1 MKFFLKFEKKWG
13 CCICILLTTEHLK
26 GVKMKTLKVAVAVI
40 FMIIT
45 IKISF
50 SQDTNP
56 VMPLT
61 GDSYGS
67 GSNNGILGNLGG
79 VGRYCAIPHNT
90 LLNPAITGS
99 VEAWIYLTAYNE
111 STSCIVQKGNTFYFG
126 VGSNGINHKLFLNT
140 NGTLF
145 SSNDAVPLNRWVHV
159 SASWLQSSP
168 NSLVTFTIDG
178 LSNGGQSLASTWS
191 NNTDS
196 LTIGCS
202 RLLPSTFLNGY
213 IDEVRLWNAARSV
226 SEIARTRFIG
236 VGDGPAANQ
245 SAALTTNE
253 DYKYLLASWTF
264 NLGGL
269 VYEDINNLVGFFR
282 GGTAVQFT
290 NIPGQPIPYNL
301 SMYFP
306 GNINSHVRVPNN
318 SAFNLTG
325 GGTIE
330 AWVYCNPP
338 GGYTIISKGSTVAN
352 TTFRLYI
359 QGNGLLS
366 LQLGNI
372 SNFSGIVPF
381 QKWSHVAVTWS
392 GAGGGNYSLKFYIN
406 GKFNSEQLLATSI
419 PINNDPVRIGNLQWD
434 ANNNFNGYMDDLRIW
449 SREMT
454 QIEIKANMFNST
466 RSQTLIGPL
475 VASWDFEGNLNN
487 ISSNAGIN
495 GTFNTGAAN
504 TCRFSGYL
512 NETTTG
518 PISDVFDAHP
528 TTINRKE
535 NPSNPFP
542 GGFSLKVPDKTIPAG
557 TTVYDT
563 IFIPGNANLN
573 DIEVF
578 LSVQQPS
585 VSGIIAKLK
594 APNGQERSLVS
605 INGGQ
610 GNGILTFFKDGNTAL
625 SSFNAPWSYL
635 AAPFQAFNLFG
646 LTSPQGNWV
655 LSVQNTTGQPEGKL
669 LGWGLRINNTVTGV
683 QPVTGNLP
691 EKFNLKQNYPNPFN
705 PVTTVE
711 FSVPKESKVKLKVF
725 DILGKEVMFL
735 VNQNLQAGNYKI
747 DIDASLLSSGTY
759 FYKMESDGYS
769 DVKKMILIK

>member
-1 MKFFLKFEKKWG
+1 MKRLKITFT
-13 CCICILLTTEHLK
+13 ILL
-26 GVKMKTLKVAVAVI
+26 
-40 FMIIT
+40 MIIS
-45 IKISF
+45 IKF
-50 SQDTNP
+50 TTSQDNIPQVP
-56 VMPLT
+56 VT

-79 VGRYCAIPHNT
+79 AGRYGAIPHNNI
-90 LLNPAITGS
+90 LNPAITGS

-111 STSCIVQKGNTFYFG
+111 STSCIVQKGSTFFFG
-126 VGSNGINHKLFLNT
+126 VGSNGINHKLFINT
-140 NGTLF
+140 NGTVF

-159 SASWLQSSP
+159 AVSWLQGSP

-178 LSNGGQSLASTWS
+178 ISNGAQSLASTWS
-191 NNTDS
+191 NNSDS
-196 LTIGCS
+196 LTIGGS
-202 RLLPSTFLNGY
+202 RLIPGAFINGFV
-213 IDEVRLWNAARSV
+213 DEVRLWNSTRSA

-245 SAALTTNE
+245 SAAVTSNE

-269 VYEDINNLVGFFR
+269 VYEDINNLVGVFR

-290 NIPGQPIPYNL
+290 NVPGQPVPYNL
-301 SMYFP
+301 AMYFP
-306 GNINSHVRVPNN
+306 GNINSHIRVPNN

-330 AWVYCNPP
+330 AWVYCNLP
-338 GGYTIISKGSTVAN
+338 GGYTVISKGTTQAN

-359 QGNGLLS
+359 QGSGLVS
-366 LQLGNI
+366 MQLGN
-372 SNFSGIVPF
+372 SSVSAGLVQF
-381 QKWSHVAVTWS
+381 QKWNHVAVSWT
-392 GAGGGNYSLKFYIN
+392 GAGGGNYSVKFYIN
-406 GKFNSEQLLATSI
+406 GKFINQQLLATSI
-419 PINNDPVRIGNLQWD
+419 PITNDPLRIGNLQWD
-434 ANNNFNGYMDDLRIW
+434 ANNNFNGYMDELRIW

-454 QIEIKANMFNST
+454 QIEIRANMFNST

-487 ISSNAGIN
+487 ISTTAGIN

-518 PISDVFDAHP
+518 PISDIFDGHP

-542 GGFSLKVPDKTIPAG
+542 GGFSLRVPDLTIPAG

-563 IFIPGNANLN
+563 IYIPGNVSIN
-573 DIEVF
+573 DVEVF

-610 GNGILTFFKDGNTAL
+610 GNGILTFFKDGTTPL
-625 SSFNAPWSYL
+625 SAFNAPWSYL
-635 AAPFQAFNLFG
+635 AAPYQAFNLFG
-646 LTSPQGNWV
+646 LSSPQGNWV
-655 LSVQNTTGQPEGKL
+655 LSVQNTAGQPEGKL
-669 LGWGLRINNTVTGV
+669 LGWGLRINNSVTGV
-683 QPVTGNLP
+683 QPVSGSIP
-691 EKFNLKQNYPNPFN
+691 EEFSLRQNYPNPFN
-705 PVTTVE
+705 PATTIE
-711 FSVPKESKVKLKVF
+711 FSIPRESNAKLRVF
-725 DILGKEVMFL
+725 DLLGKEVKSL
-735 VNQNLQAGNYKI
+735 VNEDLNAGVYKI
-747 DIDASLLSSGTY
+747 ELDASSLASGTY
-759 FYKMESDGYS
+759 FYKLETDGFV
-769 DVKKMILIK
+769 DVKKMILVK